1 MDADTFPDKRYS
13 MAREQFLA
21 VVLIGAST
29 ILDEMK
35 EAKVADDDAV
45 LLRCKAIC
53 NWTKAEEQNV
63 CPLWGIQ
70 QPMGWTY
77 DRRDTNR
84 SLCMLGGTGEVAKGS
99 FKGL

>member
-1 MDADTFPDKRYS
+1 MDAGTFPDGRHS
-13 MAREQFLA
+13 MEREQFLA
-21 VVLIGAST
+21 MVLIGASNVR
-29 ILDEMK
+29 DEMK
-35 EAKVADDDAV
+35 EAQVATDDATLV
-45 LLRCKAIC
+45 RCNAIC
-53 NWTKAEEQNV
+53 NWAVAQGV

-84 SLCMLGGTGEVAKGS
+84 SLRMLGGAGEVAKGS